1 MTGVAGGRAGGGD
14 MTARTPAT
22 VEPVRVLVKA
32 MAVLDLLAE
41 SSEQMSLGDIAAR
54 LDLNKSTCYR
64 ILTTLAT
71 EDFVERPSPG
81 TYRLGVGAF
90 RIGSAM
96 ARRMGVRDRALPAMQ
111 ELYRATG
118 ETVFLLV
125 PRGDEAVCV
134 ERLDGRYAASHTL
147 RVGGVLPLHL
157 GAGPRLLLASLPAE
171 QVEAYLAGAFQR
183 RVAAPGIDEGELRAQ
198 ITAIHRDGYA
208 LSEDDVELGVTA
220 LGAPVR
226 DHTGTVVAALSL
238 SGLSA
243 HLPAGER
250 DEQVRTLFAAAEAA
264 SRALG
269 SG

>member
-1 MTGVAGGRAGGGD
+1 MNERA
-14 MTARTPAT
+14 A

-54 LDLNKSTCYR
+54 LELNKSTCYR
-64 ILTTLAT
+64 ILSTLAT

-90 RIGSAM
+90 RIGAAM
-96 ARRMGVRDRALPAMQ
+96 ARRMGVRERALPAMQ
-111 ELYRATG
+111 DLYRATG

-125 PRGDEAVCV
+125 PHGDEAVCV
-134 ERLDGRYAASHTL
+134 ERLDGRYAATHTL

-171 QVEAYLAGAFQR
+171 QREAYFAGPFAR
-183 RVAAPGIDEGELRAQ
+183 RVVPGLREDALRAQ
-198 ITAIHRDGYA
+198 VDRILEDGYSF
-208 LSEDDVELGVTA
+208 SEDDVETGVSA
-220 LGAPVR
+220 LSAPVR
-226 DHTGTVVAALSL
+226 DHAGTVVAALSL

-243 HLPAGER
+243 HLPVEER
-250 DEQVRTLFAAAEAA
+250 DDQLRVLFDAARSA

-269 SG
+269 QRTAS